1 MLLPLGNISSAFN
14 AFEAIQTSGSVA
26 KEGEGM
32 EIDSSRNGEMRKLHV
47 SRSHLSF
54 WHRQA

>member
-1 MLLPLGNISSAFN
+1 MLLPLGSISLAFN
-14 AFEAIQTSGSVA
+14 AFEAIQTRGSVA

-32 EIDSSRNGEMRKLHV
+32 EIDPSRNGETRKLYV